1 MSDVVHAV
9 FIDCE
14 PNEKDFVVL
23 RKKSKEEIQMFLE
36 EVFKT

>member
-1 MSDVVHAV
+1 MSSVHAV
-9 FIDCE
+9 FIDCV
-14 PNEKDFVVL
+14 PNENDFVVL